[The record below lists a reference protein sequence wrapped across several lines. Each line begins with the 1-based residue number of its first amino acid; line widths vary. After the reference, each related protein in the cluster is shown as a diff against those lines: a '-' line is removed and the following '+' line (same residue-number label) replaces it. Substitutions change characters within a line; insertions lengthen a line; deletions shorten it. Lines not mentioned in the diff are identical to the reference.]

1 MQFGFVLPRT
11 PPITAIGQ
19 KLMVVLACVMNGVK
33 QILKII
39 KRYAVQLVLRILDRD
54 YCNAEPER
62 KEYNQFLIGDMVL
75 ISCKNLK

>member
-39 KRYAVQLVLRILDRD
+39 KRYAVQLALRILGGD

-62 KEYNQFLIGDMVL
+62 KEYNQF
-75 ISCKNLK
+75 SHR